1 MPPKRKR
8 KRPVSPAQSAA
19 GKPLSLAKGASGS
32 GQQVQGQGQAVKVV
46 IAERRQVIKAAF
58 RGLVEAAKPDL
69 SPEEVDAVVVN
80 GMKWVSHQHYHQER
94 GVAVF
99 LGAGNFSQGGWKA
112 GAVRAGFRKV
122 VEQPSRPS
130 TEPRPDRLVI
140 VDEFRTSRVSS
151 SVHAR
156 QPCELHLPDDRPRP
170 ADWVPPAGQVNHR
183 LLRPAWSV
191 RHAKCVR
198 GLKWCHEVPPNPP
211 PPPPPPAPLAQ
222 DPPAPAQEPPPP
234 PPPAQDQPPAH
245 PPPGPVQRP
254 QAPSWGRW
262 LDRDTNPCLNFQRI
276 GESMQR
282 PLELCRWDDLE
293 ALPPV
298 GKEYQQRYKLV
309 NDRLPKVRQRLHR
322 AAEYRRGIDG
332 RARNNA
338 HSPSRTRIRFFRR
351 AAGSTAPPP
360 SSFRPNETP
369 VAEAACTACTAL
381 VSASEICVRSE
392 FCAPENLSHQ
402 EAFRARKQDLIAQF
416 QRHSGDVGSPEV
428 TIALWTHWI
437 RARARIYHKQ
447 PKAFHSMR
455 QFHILANKRR
465 RLLAWLRN
473 TRFDAYCRCISRLG
487 LRDVF
492 GTKQSGDRHL
502 VGVPHGQQPP
512 NAPDAVRRLRFSY
525 LSKYRQKRSQMW
537 KRLVPQLEVED
548 TLFPKPLATA
558 MSGSVRRASG
568 SGQQVQGQGQAV
580 KVVIAERRQVIKA
593 AFRGLVEA
601 AKPDLSPEEVD
612 AVVAHANQRMTM
624 GSMQC
629 CLAAGCRVP
638 AGH

>member
-8 KRPVSPAQSAA
+8 KRPASPAQSAA
-19 GKPLSLAKGASGS
+19 GASGS

-58 RGLVEAAKPDL
+58 RGLVEAAQPDF
-69 SPEEVDAVVVN
+69 SPEEVDAVVAQANQRMTMGSMQCCLAAVMSLTMLLQSFLGQPTPGFPAAVHWRRQRLALHHAQERVIDAFCKKVVN
-80 GMKWVSHQHYHQER
+80 GMKWVSRQHYHQER

-222 DPPAPAQEPPPP
+222 DPPAPAQEPPPA
-234 PPPAQDQPPAH
+234 PPPAQDQPPAQ

-282 PLELCRWDDLE
+282 PLELCSWTDLR

-338 HSPSRTRIRFFRR
+338 
-351 AAGSTAPPP
+351 
-360 SSFRPNETP
+360 
-369 VAEAACTACTAL
+369 
-381 VSASEICVRSE
+381 
-392 FCAPENLSHQ
+392 
-402 EAFRARKQDLIAQF
+402 
-416 QRHSGDVGSPEV
+416 
-428 TIALWTHWI
+428 
-437 RARARIYHKQ
+437 
-447 PKAFHSMR
+447 
-455 QFHILANKRR
+455 
-465 RLLAWLRN
+465 
-473 TRFDAYCRCISRLG
+473 
-487 LRDVF
+487 
-492 GTKQSGDRHL
+492 
-502 VGVPHGQQPP
+502 
-512 NAPDAVRRLRFSY
+512 
-525 LSKYRQKRSQMW
+525 
-537 KRLVPQLEVED
+537 
-548 TLFPKPLATA
+548 
-558 MSGSVRRASG
+558 
-568 SGQQVQGQGQAV
+568 
-580 KVVIAERRQVIKA
+580 
-593 AFRGLVEA
+593 
-601 AKPDLSPEEVD
+601 
-612 AVVAHANQRMTM
+612 
-624 GSMQC
+624 
-629 CLAAGCRVP
+629 
-638 AGH
+638 